1 MKKVLLVDDDA
12 LIVEVYRERFLQ
24 EGFHVEVARDG
35 LEAMKVLPSVKPD
48 VAVLDIMMPKF
59 SGADVLKFIRS
70 RPDLK
75 TIWVII
81 LSNFYMSDLTEQTA
95 ARGADRA
102 LLKSKCTP
110 AILLDIVNELLTG
123 KPATQPAPEVTVG
136 VPSSPRPASAETS
149 PAAVQP
155 QKEVAK
161 QKVDAESQA
170 KMRADFLK
178 NAPAT
183 LATIRQLCHAF
194 VRSTEPQ
201 ARALRLDDF
210 YRKIHFVTAMSGLA
224 GCERIALLASAFEA
238 FLFELHEKPKFISPS
253 TLQTV
258 AHTIDF
264 LGVLFERAHVAT
276 REMPLTAQA
285 LVVDDDPLSSRT
297 MLAALQRA
305 HLQGRSFAE
314 PVAALRHLHENH
326 YDLFLLDIEM
336 RGMSGF
342 QLCERIRA
350 LPDHKN
356 TPVIFVT
363 GHSDFENRARGVL
376 AGGNDLIS
384 KPVFPIELAVKA
396 VTQLLKARLAGQSAP
411 R

>member
-12 LIVEVYRERFLQ
+12 LIVGVYRGKFLQ
-24 EGFHVEVARDG
+24 EGFQVDVATDG
-35 LEAMKVLPSVKPD
+35 LEAMKVLPTVKPD
-48 VAVLDIMMPKF
+48 VVVLDIMMPKF

-70 RPDLK
+70 HPELK
-75 TIWVII
+75 TIWVIT
-81 LSNFYMSDLTEQTA
+81 LSNSYMSDLTEQTA

-110 AILLDIVNELLTG
+110 AILLAVVNELLTG
-123 KPATQPAPEVTVG
+123 RPATQPVPEVTVG
-136 VPSSPRPASAETS
+136 VPSSPRPASAA
-149 PAAVQP
+149 PPPPMAP
-155 QKEVAK
+155 PHKEVAR

-183 LATIRQLCHAF
+183 LAAIRELCHAF

-210 YRKIHFVTAMSGLA
+210 YRKIHFVTAMAGLA

-238 FLFELHEKPKFISPS
+238 FLFELHEKPKFINPS

-258 AHTIDF
+258 AHTLDF
-264 LGVLFERAHVAT
+264 LSVLFEHAHVAT
-276 REMPLTAQA
+276 RETPLTAQA
-285 LVVDDDPLSSRT
+285 LVVDDDPLSSRA
-297 MLAALQRA
+297 MIAALQRA

-314 PVAALRHLHENH
+314 PVAALRHLQENH

-350 LPDHKN
+350 LPDHQKS
-356 TPVIFVT
+356 PVIFVT

-396 VTQLLKARLAGQSAP
+396 VTHLLKARLAKSP
-411 R
+411 VRR

>member
-12 LIVEVYRERFLQ
+12 LIVGVYREKFLQ
-24 EGFHVEVARDG
+24 EGFEVAVATDG
-35 LEAMKVLPSVKPD
+35 LEAMKAAPAVKPD
-48 VAVLDIMMPKF
+48 VVVLDIMMPKF
-59 SGADVLKFIRS
+59 SGAEVLKFIRS

-75 TIWVII
+75 SVWVII

-110 AILLDIVNELLTG
+110 VILMEVVNELLTG
-123 KPATQPAPEVTVG
+123 APPAHPVPEVTVG
-136 VPSSPRPASAETS
+136 DASPPQVAPAAPPPPVPRPHEEI
-149 PAAVQP
+149 P
-155 QKEVAK
+155 K

-170 KMRADFLK
+170 KLRAEFLK
-178 NAPAT
+178 GAPAT
-183 LATIRQLCHAF
+183 LAAIRELCHAF
-194 VRSTEPQ
+194 VKSTEAQ

-210 YRKIHFVTAMSGLA
+210 YRKIHFVTAMAGLA

-238 FLFELHEKPKFISPS
+238 LLFELQAKPRFIGPS
-253 TLQTV
+253 TVQTV
-258 AHTIDF
+258 AHTVDF
-264 LGVLFERAHVAT
+264 LSVLFDRADLAA
-276 REMPLTAQA
+276 REAPLTAQA
-285 LVVDDDPLSSRT
+285 LVVDDDPLSSRA
-297 MLAALQRA
+297 MIAALQRA

-314 PVAALRHLHENH
+314 PVAALRHLQENR

-336 RGMSGF
+336 RDMSGF

-350 LPDHKN
+350 LPDHQKA
-356 TPVIFVT
+356 PVIFVT

-396 VTQLLKARLAGQSAP
+396 VTHLLKARLAAKAAS